1 MQEIPERMCSLTFV
15 NYHPSRG
22 HYCPVELELVSMLTC
37 GLVCASKGIQKWSC
51 VVVVV
56 DVYGF

>member
-22 HYCPVELELVSMLTC
+22 HYCPAEAVIVSMLAR
-37 GLVCASKGIQKWSC
+37 GLVCASKGIQKWSLLW
-51 VVVVV
+51 
-56 DVYGF
+56 